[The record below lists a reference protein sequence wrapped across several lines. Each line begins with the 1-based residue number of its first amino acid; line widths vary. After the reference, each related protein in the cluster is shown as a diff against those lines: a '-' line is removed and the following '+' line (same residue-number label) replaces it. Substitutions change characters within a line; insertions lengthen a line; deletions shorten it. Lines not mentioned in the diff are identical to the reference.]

1 MQFMKVIFMLIF
13 CLLAREGFSQQVT
26 FRHLSIDDGLSQN
39 AVYSMLQDKQGF
51 MWFGTKDGLN
61 RYDGRKF
68 VVYQH
73 DPFDS
78 TTISDAYVSRLLEDS
93 RGVIW
98 TGSLSGDI
106 NVFQR
111 ESGVFCKISMVNK
124 LGENVIT
131 NEITDIAEGPDGS
144 IWIATKGDGL
154 FNVLVDDSKSC
165 NYNFRRFL
173 HDPADDLSL
182 NSNRIGNLFFDE
194 NQTFWVGTEEGLN
207 QFHESN
213 ATFTRTV
220 FETKHP
226 EAPAGSGE
234 HKITSMHLSR
244 AGDFWIGAPSGLIK
258 FDRNSG
264 DYEFYPNKYEI
275 LEYGWGSIH
284 IIVEDHTGH
293 LWLGTVAGLMKFDP
307 STKQYSYYRHDPL
320 NSRSLSYNIISSLL
334 IDKTGILW
342 AGTSGLGINILDFK
356 ANRFNTLVRTPD
368 PSSRIAGFSI
378 RSILED
384 NSGDVWI
391 SADVLYHWNRETGKL
406 KSFETTSDQIDEFGN
421 TGAYSMIQASNGL
434 LWFATSQ
441 GLFSY
446 DPSTNEQRHY
456 KYTPGIESG
465 LKYQEVNAVFEDRDN
480 SIWIA
485 THNYFSILTN
495 EQTGTFKH
503 FRYKLSDHSI
513 GIPRPE
519 IFQDIGGIFW
529 LGTADGLVRF
539 DPETE
544 TFKKFLNNPVQPNS
558 LSNNHIKSIIEDPV
572 QPKKYLW
579 VGTSGG
585 LNKFDYRAGTF
596 EHFTVKQGLPNEV
609 VYGILPDDDGNLWF
623 STNKGLSR
631 FKPETGRFR
640 NFDVFDGLQSNEFNT
655 GAYFKSKKSGELFFG
670 GIQGLNYFY
679 PNQIKDNSHH
689 PPVVLT
695 GIKLGNRPISNRSDP
710 EMLHAAIPALD
721 HITLSHHDDVI
732 TFEFAALDFSAP
744 GKNQYAYML
753 EGLNEDWILSGN
765 LASATFT
772 NLPSGEYTFRAK
784 GSNND
789 GIYNEEGLSLSV
801 IVTPPWWHT
810 WWAYI
815 MYSFLFLI
823 GLYLLRRY
831 ELNRFNL
838 KNQLEFERV
847 NTESLRKLHLEKNK
861 FIANISHEFR
871 TPLTLTL
878 GPLQDLKNGAYG
890 ELPTN
895 ALDQIDLAIRNSRR
909 LLRLVGQL
917 MDLTRLENKKFELHM
932 KSGNLS
938 NYLKTLSEPFVPTA
952 KRRGISFVL
961 DLPPKPINALF
972 DDAHFDKVIA
982 NLLSNAF
989 KFTHKN
995 GTVTLQLTE
1004 VNGMAEISIRDTGD
1018 GISEEH
1024 QKQLF
1029 DRFYQVQKSELQP
1042 GTGIGLS
1049 IAKELTL
1056 LHGGEIEVRSKIGK
1070 GSNFIV
1076 RISLTGSTEKANDV
1090 TNPYTTDLTSIDG
1103 MIRKQNSKIPPQTFD
1118 KGPDSENTIR
1128 KTILVVDDHSD
1139 IRSYLHTHLSKT
1151 YNVMEATNGTEA
1163 ISIIEKELPD
1173 LIISDVMMPDGDGF
1187 DLLKQIRKNPEIN
1200 FLPVILLTAKVE
1212 AEDKLSG
1219 LGIGANDYI
1228 TKPFN
1233 IREIL
1238 VRIENI
1244 FKYQKRL
1251 QHYFKLQPTLNG
1263 HAKIHH
1269 DKVEIKS
1276 ADEIY
1281 LEAVKHQI
1289 QNHLSNEDFSVEILA
1304 DKLNQSRS
1312 NLHRR
1317 LTKLTGESPSSM
1329 IRRIRIELGA
1339 QLLLQNTGTISEVAY
1354 STGFKSV
1361 AHFSRVFRDY
1371 FDQTPTEF
1379 MNSQK

>member
-1 MQFMKVIFMLIF
+1 MKVLLILIF
-13 CLLAREGFSQQVT
+13 CLIATEGFSQQVT

-61 RYDGRKF
+61 RYDGRNF

-111 ESGVFCKISMVNK
+111 ERGVFCEISMVNK
-124 LGENVIT
+124 LGEKVIT
-131 NEITDIAEGPDGS
+131 NEITDIAEGPDGN

-154 FNVLVDDSKSC
+154 FNILVDDRKNC
-165 NYNFRRFL
+165 NYNYRRFL

-182 NSNRIGNLFFDE
+182 SSNRIGNLFFDE

-207 QFHESN
+207 QFHESS

-220 FETKHP
+220 FETKHT
-226 EAPAGSGE
+226 EAPDGSGE
-234 HKITSMHLSR
+234 HKITSMHISR
-244 AGDFWIGAPSGLIK
+244 TGDFWIGAPSGLIK

-264 DYEFYPNKYEI
+264 KYEFYPNKYEVS
-275 LEYGWGSIH
+275 EYGWGSIH
-284 IIVEDHTGH
+284 IIVEDHTGD
-293 LWLGTVAGLMKFDP
+293 LWLGTVAGLMKFEP
-307 STKQYSYYRHDPL
+307 TTKQYTYYRHDPL
-320 NSRSLSYNIISSLL
+320 NSQSLSYNIISSLL
-334 IDKTGILW
+334 IDNTGILW

-391 SADVLYHWNRETGKL
+391 SADVLYHWNRETGIL
-406 KSFETTSDQIDEFGN
+406 KSFETTSDKINEFGN
-421 TGAYSMIQASNGL
+421 TGAYSMIQASDGF
-434 LWFATSQ
+434 LWFATPQ
-441 GLFSY
+441 GLYSY
-446 DPSTNEQRHY
+446 DPSTNEPRHY

-485 THNYFSILTN
+485 THNYFSKMTDK
-495 EQTGTFKH
+495 QTGKFQH
-503 FRYKLSDHSI
+503 FRYKLSEHSI
-513 GIPRPE
+513 GIPRPV
-519 IFQDIGGIFW
+519 IFQDKGGIFW

-539 DPETE
+539 DPESE
-544 TFKKFLNNPVQPNS
+544 TFKTFLNNPDQSNS

-572 QPKKYLW
+572 LPKRYLW

-585 LNKFDYRAGTF
+585 LNKFDQRDGTF
-596 EHFTVKQGLPNEV
+596 LHYTVKEGLPNEV
-609 VYGILPDDDGNLWF
+609 VYGILPDEDGNLWI

-631 FKPETGRFR
+631 FESETGKFR

-655 GAYFKSKKSGELFFG
+655 GAYFKSKSGELFFG

-679 PNQIKDNSHH
+679 PDQIKDNAHQ
-689 PPVVLT
+689 PPMVLT
-695 GIKLGNRPISNRSDP
+695 GIKLGNRPISIRSDP
-710 EMLHAAIPALD
+710 ELLHAAIPALE
-721 HITLSHHDDVI
+721 HITFSHTDDVI
-732 TFEFAALDFSAP
+732 TFEFSALDYSAP
-744 GKNQYAYML
+744 EKNQYAYML
-753 EGLNEDWILSGN
+753 EGLNEDWVLSGN
-765 LASATFT
+765 LASATYT
-772 NLPSGEYTFRAK
+772 NLPFGEYTFRAK

-789 GIYNEEGLSLSV
+789 GIYNDEALTLSV
-801 IVTPPWWHT
+801 IVTPPWWHS

-815 MYSFLFLI
+815 IYSLLFLN

-838 KNQLEFERV
+838 KNQLEFEKV
-847 NTESLRKLHLEKNK
+847 NTESLRKLHQEKNK

-890 ELPTN
+890 KLSN
-895 ALDQIDLAIRNSRR
+895 SALDQIDLAIRNSRR

-932 KSGNLS
+932 TSGNLS

-952 KRRGISFVL
+952 KRRGISFVV
-961 DLPPKPINALF
+961 DLPPKPIYALF
-972 DDAHFDKVIA
+972 DDAHFDKIIA

-1004 VNGMAEISIRDTGD
+1004 VQGMAEISIRDTGD
-1018 GISEEH
+1018 GISEKH

-1056 LHGGEIEVRSKIGK
+1056 LHGGEIIVRSEIGK
-1070 GSNFIV
+1070 GSNFTV
-1076 RISLTGSTEKANDV
+1076 RISTTGIKEKTNNV
-1090 TNPYTTDLTSIDG
+1090 TVPITIDLTSDG
-1103 MIRKQNSKIPPQTFD
+1103 NSNHVQNIKTLPKTFD
-1118 KGPDSENTIR
+1118 NVSDSENTIR

-1139 IRSYLHTHLSKT
+1139 IRSYLRNHLSKT
-1151 YNVMEATNGTEA
+1151 YNVLEATNGTESL
-1163 ISIIEKELPD
+1163 SIIHKELPD

-1187 DLLKQIRKNPEIN
+1187 ELLKQIRKNPEIS

-1238 VRIENI
+1238 LRIENI

-1251 QHYFKLQPTLNG
+1251 QHHFKVRPTVNG

-1269 DKVEIKS
+1269 DKVELKS
-1276 ADEIY
+1276 TDEIY
-1281 LEAVKHQI
+1281 LETVKHLI
-1289 QNHLSNEDFSVEILA
+1289 QNHLANEDFSVEMLA
-1304 DKLNQSRS
+1304 SKLNQSRS

-1339 QLLLQNTGTISEVAY
+1339 QLLLQKTGTVSEVAY
-1354 STGFKSV
+1354 AAGFKSV
-1361 AHFSRVFRDY
+1361 AHFSRIFRDH